1 MNKELIKKYK
11 TEFDHWLNGGK
22 LLYNCGQSWIE
33 CLKSFR
39 WDNDVRNDLQF
50 IINDEYVEFRK
61 ALVEGKTLQLN
72 EAEKFGDPKRGW
84 VDLSCTDLG
93 HSRVLFPVE
102 FYRIKPEEPQFKVGD
117 FVRVSSP
124 SGVQFV
130 AIITSINKDNTVTLN
145 GNTVAYLSDCIKWEQ
160 QAGELCWF
168 TDNKEEQRAVLEV
181 FKETTSDNKFG
192 TYYTMWKHCE
202 PFLNSKPSWFKD

>member
-1 MNKELIKKYK
+1 MNKDLIKKYK
-11 TEFDHWLNGGK
+11 PEFDHWLNGGK

-33 CLKSFR
+33 CLKVFR

-117 FVRVSSP
+117 FVRDII
-124 SGVQFV
+124 SGKISQVKNEDIV
-130 AIITSINKDNTVTLN
+130 N
-145 GNTVAYLSDCIKWEQ
+145 GVYSQVIKWEP

-168 TDNKEEQRAVLEV
+168 TDDKVLRYANLRICES
-181 FKETTSDNKFG
+181 TLG
-192 TYYTMWKHCE
+192 TRFIDTLGATWKYCE